1 MKWQWNLPNTGPH
14 LFLALGATIIFSVDY
29 HVPLGIAMAVP
40 YVTIVL
46 LASTTREP
54 FSAIMWAIVC
64 TILTLLGY
72 YLSQT
77 GSETWFVVLNRV
89 ITIYAI
95 WVSAFIPIYIN
106 LQAPDSLEDVDSDG
120 VPREIL
126 SKSLEDSKD
135 AIIVTDDQGR
145 IKWVNPAFTHSSGF
159 TLEDVLKKNLTEIQ
173 QGKASD
179 IVKIRQKSEALNRRD
194 RYESELLQYRKDG
207 TSYWVAESISPTF
220 EEITLVGFVSVQR
233 NIKGHTNKPGNTAQS
248 VTQNKPE
255 NHTTET
261 SFNRASENKGKL
273 SQSKLSKAKATTS
286 KDSSDKTEPPE
297 NLIEDGTTSILIAED
312 NNVNSIILTKLLNQL
327 GYQGIDHAEDGSKAV
342 NMALDKHYDI
352 ILMDHH
358 MPKMT
363 GLDATN
369 VLLQE
374 HKLPT
379 TIIACTA
386 DVSKL
391 VQQQFHDLGVKGVIH
406 KPIDK
411 HMLAEI
417 LDESTQQSST
427 PSNNSTN
434 KGVA

>member
-1 MKWQWNLPNTGPH
+1 MT
-14 LFLALGATIIFSVDY
+14 
-29 HVPLGIAMAVP
+29 
-40 YVTIVL
+40 
-46 LASTTREP
+46 
-54 FSAIMWAIVC
+54 
-64 TILTLLGY
+64 
-72 YLSQT
+72 
-77 GSETWFVVLNRV
+77 
-89 ITIYAI
+89 
-95 WVSAFIPIYIN
+95 
-106 LQAPDSLEDVDSDG
+106 
-120 VPREIL
+120 
-126 SKSLEDSKD
+126 
-135 AIIVTDDQGR
+135 
-145 IKWVNPAFTHSSGF
+145 
-159 TLEDVLKKNLTEIQ
+159 
-173 QGKASD
+173 
-179 IVKIRQKSEALNRRD
+179 
-194 RYESELLQYRKDG
+194 
-207 TSYWVAESISPTF
+207 
-220 EEITLVGFVSVQR
+220 
-233 NIKGHTNKPGNTAQS
+233 QS
-248 VTQNKPE
+248 KPE

-261 SFNRASENKGKL
+261 PFNKTSENK
-273 SQSKLSKAKATTS
+273 SKTSKTKTTIS
-286 KDSSDKTEPPE
+286 KDSSDDAEPPA
-297 NLIEDGTTSILIAED
+297 NLAEDGTTSILIAED

-369 VLLQE
+369 VLLKE